1 MALVWRGAGGS
12 KFKNKSAM
20 IGSAAYI
27 FSVAF
32 GTFFFILSQSGRAI
46 MRSCVQFGGRP
57 ANQSAALW
65 LGLILTPRRTASSK
79 Q

>member
-20 IGSAAYI
+20 IGLTAYI

-32 GTFFFILSQSGRAI
+32 GTFFFILSQSGRTITRRACNLEGGPPT
-46 MRSCVQFGGRP
+46 RAQHFGW
-57 ANQSAALW
+57 ALF
-65 LGLILTPRRTASSK
+65 
-79 Q
+79 